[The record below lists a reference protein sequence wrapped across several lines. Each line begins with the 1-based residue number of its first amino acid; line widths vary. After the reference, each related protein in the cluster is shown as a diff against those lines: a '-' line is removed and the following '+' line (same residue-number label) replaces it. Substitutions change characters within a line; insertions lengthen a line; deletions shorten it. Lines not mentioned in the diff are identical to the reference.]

1 MSEKPKLE
9 GFPGQFK
16 QNLRDA
22 DHQIENPEEH
32 IETIKRMIEGAG
44 ITEGSRIR
52 VATKDHPSGIIG
64 IMRSMQLEESEP
76 GFSADAAPMKNVRF
90 DLKNIILIEKEEI
103 PQ

>member
-1 MSEKPKLE
+1 MEKSKLE
-9 GFPGQFK
+9 GFPEQFK
-16 QNLRDA
+16 QNVRDA

-32 IETIKRMIEGAG
+32 IEAIRRMIEEAG

-52 VATKDHPSGIIG
+52 VITTDHPNGIIG

-76 GFSADAAPMKNVRF
+76 GFNADAAPMRNVRF

-103 PQ
+103 PK